1 MDSVQ
6 EAEQMRAMVSYK
18 GRSYLAEQDK
28 RGRRDE
34 ADLVIYKASREIYRG
49 SWRKLKSEDE
59 MRRKAYKVLEAMDNA
74 DKDHHRI

>member
-1 MDSVQ
+1 
-6 EAEQMRAMVSYK
+6 MRVRIIKDGIKYV
-18 GRSYLAEQDK
+18 AEQDK

-34 ADLVIYKASREIYRG
+34 ADLVIYEASRGIYRG

-59 MRRKAYKVLEAMDNA
+59 MRRKAYKVLEAIENA

>member
-1 MDSVQ
+1 
-6 EAEQMRAMVSYK
+6 MRAMVSYK
-18 GRSYLAEQDK
+18 GRDYLAEQDK

-49 SWRKLKSEDE
+49 AWRKLKSEDE